1 MRHYPLSLAL
11 LRRVFALSALTS
23 AIALAAPAAS
33 APLSAQEAGGV
44 SIGSKAPAAL
54 VETLDGK
61 PVNLSRYYGKGP
73 VLIQFWATWCSSCKQ
88 LEPQMKAIKAKYA
101 GRISLV
107 GVAVSANQS
116 PALVK
121 RYTARHP
128 MPVEVLYDRTGA
140 ATDAF
145 DVPATSF
152 IVVLDRTGKVVYTGQ
167 GGDQK
172 LDAAVRRAL

>member
-1 MRHYPLSLAL
+1 MRHRPLSTAL
-11 LRRVFALSALTS
+11 LRRALAFSALSC
-23 AIALAAPAAS
+23 AIALAAPVTS
-33 APLSAQEAGGV
+33 TLSAQEAGGV
-44 SIGSKAPAAL
+44 TVGSKAPAAV

-61 PVNLSRYYGKGP
+61 AVDLARYYGKGP
-73 VLIQFWATWCSSCKQ
+73 VLIQFWATWCSNCKQ
-88 LEPQMKAIKAKYA
+88 LEPKMQALKTKYA
-101 GRISLV
+101 GRIALV

-128 MPVEVLYDRTGA
+128 MPVEVFYDRTGA

-145 DVPATSF
+145 DVPATSYV
-152 IVVLDRTGKVVYTGQ
+152 VVLDRTGKVVYTGQ
-167 GGDQK
+167 GGDQN